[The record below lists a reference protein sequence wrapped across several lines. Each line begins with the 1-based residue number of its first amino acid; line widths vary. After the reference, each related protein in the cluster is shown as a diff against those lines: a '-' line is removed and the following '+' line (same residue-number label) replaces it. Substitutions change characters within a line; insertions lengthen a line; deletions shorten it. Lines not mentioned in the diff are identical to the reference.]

1 MNQSLFDLFSNVE
14 DNMIRW
20 VITLPAIW
28 RDEAKYFMR
37 EAAKEVSCVKNGFG
51 LSNAQ

>member
-1 MNQSLFDLFSNVE
+1 MSHFVGFCSNLE

-28 RDEAKYFMR
+28 RDEAKHFMR
-37 EAAKEVSCVKNGFG
+37 EAAKQVSFFKKNT
-51 LSNAQ
+51 LYI